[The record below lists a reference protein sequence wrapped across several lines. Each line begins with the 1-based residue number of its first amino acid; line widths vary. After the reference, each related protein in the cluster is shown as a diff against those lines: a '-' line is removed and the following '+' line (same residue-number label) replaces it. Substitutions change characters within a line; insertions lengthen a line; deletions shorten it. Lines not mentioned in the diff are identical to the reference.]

1 MLNVFSN
8 VSDGFIFLQFI
19 KKHVLIKKKK
29 TKRRGDCHIVLSHHK
44 ILFIR
49 IIFFWDFFSIFF
61 ILITSFNIIL
71 LEIELYNFL
80 I

>member
-29 TKRRGDCHIVLSHHK
+29 
-44 ILFIR
+44 
-49 IIFFWDFFSIFF
+49 
-61 ILITSFNIIL
+61 N
-71 LEIELYNFL
+71 
-80 I
+80 